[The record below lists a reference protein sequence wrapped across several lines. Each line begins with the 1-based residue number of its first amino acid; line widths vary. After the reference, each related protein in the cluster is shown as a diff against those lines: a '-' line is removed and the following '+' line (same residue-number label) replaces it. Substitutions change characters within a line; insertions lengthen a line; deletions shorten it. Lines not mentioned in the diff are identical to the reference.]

1 MYCRKCGTWCEDQ
14 AVFCSQCG
22 ESLAGNDKQNPGTM
36 YNTNNSY
43 GTNSYNMNYQGGYGI
58 MVTYAGF
65 WKRVLA
71 IIIDGL
77 ILGIVEGIINWIFT
91 SVGLETVGSILSIII
106 AWLYYS
112 LMESSEYQATL
123 GKMALHLRVTDV
135 TGNRVSFARATG
147 RYFGKII
154 SGIILCI
161 GYMMAGW
168 TEKKQALHDIMA
180 GTLVVSE
187 Q

>member
-135 TGNRVSFARATG
+135 TWKVRGHRDRDFRL
-147 RYFGKII
+147 
-154 SGIILCI
+154 SGYVPVQSH
-161 GYMMAGW
+161 GSP
-168 TEKKQALHDIMA
+168 ALFFPKSPLPLYRIY
-180 GTLVVSE
+180 VR
-187 Q
+187 